1 MKKRILALFLI
12 ICIILPAAGCSKS
25 SYGSTLTVTFID
37 VGQGD
42 AALVECGGEYM
53 LIDTGPD
60 KNTSIEKIKNL
71 LLEKHILT
79 LKYLVISHMHDD
91 HYGGLIK
98 DALRNVKIETTLCN
112 EDPHENSSVISHLD
126 GSRLIIPTPGEQGYT
141 LGSATIEI
149 IDVRADQPNDSL
161 VLLITHG
168 KTSFLFTGD
177 IEKDAQSR
185 AAAKLREMS
194 DKLEN
199 GENLIKMPHHGAYN
213 SDQYL
218 PNNAYDNSLGTLVSA
233 AYAKYFVISVGK
245 NNSYGHPH
253 RDTLDLIDRV
263 LKIHNLDPSTHLF
276 QTDDDCGDIVAT
288 SDGKK
293 ITISRQGLS

>member
-60 KNTSIEKIKNL
+60 NKTSSDKIRRL
-71 LLEKHILT
+71 LLEKNILT

-112 EDPHENSSVISHLD
+112 EDPHKNSNVISNLD
-126 GSRLIIPTPGEQGYT
+126 GSRVIIPTPGEKGYM

-218 PNNAYDNSLGTLVSA
+218 PDNAYDNSLGTLVTA

-263 LKIHNLDPSTHLF
+263 LKIHNLDPSTHF
-276 QTDDDCGDIVAT
+276 SRTDEGDIVAT

-293 ITISRQGLS
+293 ITISQQVLS